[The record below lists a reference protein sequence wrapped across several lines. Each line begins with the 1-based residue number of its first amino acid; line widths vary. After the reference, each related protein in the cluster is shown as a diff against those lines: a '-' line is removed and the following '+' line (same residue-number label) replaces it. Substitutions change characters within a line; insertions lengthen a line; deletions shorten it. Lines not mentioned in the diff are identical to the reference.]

1 MFKVFEPPHKWA
13 TWLMSPFPGHMF
25 KVFKPPHQWTTWVS
39 KVFRPCTNRPHVY
52 GLHAPAPTGHMIK
65 GLWALFPNRPICSV
79 FPASRHND
87 TFLSLRDPRQW
98 AIFLSSSLAYAVSYF
113 LVFYNLSAQYRLIF
127 SLCEAWHRTIIL
139 HIFSPIGELVQSV
152 VPSPSPAPQFYAH
165 I

>member
-1 MFKVFEPPHKWA
+1 MEHMCKVY
-13 TWLMSPFPGHMF
+13 
-25 KVFKPPHQWTTWVS
+25 
-39 KVFRPCTNRPHVY
+39 RPCANRPDV
-52 GLHAPAPTGHMIK
+52 LAPAPTGHMIK
-65 GLWALFPNRPICSV
+65 GLWALFPNRQICSV

-127 SLCEAWHRTIIL
+127 SLCEAWHSTIIL